1 MSKRKNKLKENEI
14 ESTEVKQKLTSK
26 DSEEN
31 DIEVKNNKKE
41 DIASE
46 VNSTLNR
53 QNLKDEEI
61 RLHKEQEEWARTLKL
76 LKQQKQELEDEIIAK
91 KARLEDECK
100 GLEKK
105 LADAYKGIAEKKV
118 EAMATFKETL
128 DEEYSKFEEQQEVE
142 REILRARIERE
153 FSQKEEQLRLREER
167 LNSEQEFFRRKEDEL
182 NDKIQSYNHNLK
194 ILNNERCDFENEKN
208 TFLEKNS
215 DIELARRRLEH
226 RKNNLDRDEANF
238 SKIVEEQASALA
250 GGLQNQLEI
259 TKQEL
264 IKARAQLSELIEKQ
278 DSAEHFKSMYGDEPD
293 RLQRKITSLQEE
305 NAQLLDKIDN
315 MVDIE
320 KYSILET
327 ERNGLIEN
335 LRVLEEQN
343 ANMSVAIATTQSLKS
358 EKAQLEQALANSQ
371 KTIDGNNKWIEYI
384 EKKLERY
391 EASKMITGARES
403 RIAAIKQGILGKHVK
418 TKEDNKVDPNVVDNK
433 GMEISKK
440 TSQKPIDQYDSMY
453 FPEITEIQWLNG
465 IIDECEKFGVYFNK
479 RIIYAFHTALKIQD
493 WSIITVLSGV
503 SGTGKSELP
512 KLYAAFGGFNFC
524 AVPVQPNWDSQE
536 SMLGY
541 FNSIDNKFEP
551 EDVLRFLAQCTEPGT
566 LYSNYMSIVLLD
578 EMNLAH
584 VEYYFAEFLSKLE
597 TRRTQQNDDLPSVSV
612 KLGAGIEP
620 YHLPMRRNVV
630 WVGTMN
636 QDETTKSLSDKVLD
650 RGVIINFPRPT
661 ELVGRKEMPTLIE
674 AVNAMEKRPKMHVR
688 TFQSWVCRTLDNI
701 PEAQRKILDNYKKVV
716 EDINEQ
722 LDGVGRAL
730 GHRVWQSIEFY
741 IVNYPTVRELM
752 NRSNISE
759 DEADMDLEKEMHIA
773 FEDQIVQKIM
783 PKLRGIDTRDK
794 KGRHSLANIE
804 KILIDNKFTS
814 LQKDFT
820 IAREQGYGQFMWN
833 SAKYLSYS
841 EDVVYDINE
850 EGLEE

>member
-1 MSKRKNKLKENEI
+1 MSKRKDKLNENKS
-14 ESTEVKQKLTSK
+14 ESTEVKPKLTSK

-31 DIEVKNNKKE
+31 DMEIKNNKKE
-41 DIASE
+41 DIVSE
-46 VNSTLNR
+46 AHSTLNR

-76 LKQQKQELEDEIIAK
+76 LKQQKQE
-91 KARLEDECK
+91 LEDECK

-142 REILRARIERE
+142 REILRVRIERK

-167 LNSEQEFFRRKEDEL
+167 LNSELEVFNRKEEAL
-182 NDKIQSYNHNLK
+182 NDKIQSYNHKLK
-194 ILNNERCDFENEKN
+194 VVNDERCDFENEKN
-208 TFLEKNS
+208 AFLEKNS

-238 SKIVEEQASALA
+238 SKIVEEQASILA
-250 GGLQNQLEI
+250 EGLQNRLEI

-264 IKARAQLSELIEKQ
+264 INARAQLSEMIEKQ
-278 DSAEHFKSMYGDEPD
+278 DSTEHFKSMYGDEPD

-305 NAQLLDKIDN
+305 NGHLRDKMSN

-327 ERNGLIEN
+327 ERNGLTEN

-343 ANMSVAIATTQSLKS
+343 ANMSVAIAATQSLKS
-358 EKAQLEQALANSQ
+358 EKAQLEQALTNSQ

-391 EASKMITGARES
+391 EASKMTAGARES

-418 TKEDNKVDPNVVDNK
+418 TKENNEVDPNVVDNK
-433 GMEISKK
+433 GMKMSEK
-440 TSQKPIDQYDSMY
+440 TSNQHDSRY

-465 IIDECEKFGVYFNK
+465 VIDECKKFGVYFNK
-479 RIIYAFHTALKIQD
+479 RIFYAFHTALKIQD

-551 EDVLRFLAQCTEPGT
+551 EDVLRFLAQCTEPDT
-566 LYSNYMSIVLLD
+566 PYSEYMSIVLLD

-597 TRRTQQNDDLPSVSV
+597 TRRTQQTDDLPSVSV

-661 ELVGRKEMPTLIE
+661 ELVGRKEMPTLIA

-688 TFQSWVCRTLDNI
+688 TFQSWVCRKLDNI

-752 NRSNISE
+752 NISNMSE
-759 DEADMDLEKEMHIA
+759 DDTDMDLEKEMHIA

-814 LQKDFT
+814 LQNDFT

-850 EGLEE
+850 EGLGE